1 MALPGVMIRAGQYTG
16 MSCGYSGKVQN
27 KSFPTNGCVVQA
39 RCFANGMPANEVI
52 MKVHKCLFSPGHHM
66 KESTPG
72 VFKPYK
78 DERKDYI

>member
-1 MALPGVMIRAGQYTG
+1 VGTVEKYKT
-16 MSCGYSGKVQN
+16 KV
-27 KSFPTNGCVVQA
+27 FPPYGCVVQA

>member
-1 MALPGVMIRAGQYTG
+1 MALPGVLICTGQYTG
-16 MSCGYSGKVQN
+16 RPVGTVEMYKTKVFQ
-27 KSFPTNGCVVQA
+27 PYGGVVQA
-39 RCFANGMPANEVI
+39 RCFTNGMPANEVI
-52 MKVHKCLFSPGHHM
+52 MKVYKCLFSPGHHM

>member
-1 MALPGVMIRAGQYTG
+1 
-16 MSCGYSGKVQN
+16 
-27 KSFPTNGCVVQA
+27 VQA
-39 RCFANGMPANEVI
+39 RCFANGMPASEVI